1 MKECHLLELDY
12 LYIEDSY
19 KSVDEW
25 EWSFSSLKNSKILD
39 KISGLIVGKCED
51 FNYKNSNETY
61 NSLLLRFINRK
72 ILILMNYDCS
82 HCQPMNTLIIGS
94 KIRLDTMTK
103 IVYLISF
110 SNND

>member
-12 LYIEDSY
+12 LYIEDYY
-19 KSVDEW
+19 KSADEW
-25 EWSFSSLKNSKILD
+25 ERSFASPKNSKILD

-51 FNYKNSNETY
+51 FNSKNSNETY

-82 HCQPMNTLIIGS
+82 HYRPRTL
-94 KIRLDTMTK
+94 L
-103 IVYLISF
+103 
-110 SNND
+110 